1 MSAQEVRSLYLA
13 PQTPRADSNAVCG
26 PGSGVQTMRWSAA
39 RSGVERCAVDRRS
52 GVLPICR
59 LGSGPQG
66 YRPMNLL
73 GREDKP
79 TT

>member
-13 PQTPRADSNAVCG
+13 PQTAMADSNAVCR
-26 PGSGVQTMRWSAA
+26 PGYGGLTMQWSAS
-39 RSGVERCAVDRRS
+39 RPGVERCAVDRRS
-52 GVLPICR
+52 GVMPVCR